1 MQQCHCHDP
10 HSLVFKSR
18 DNSGKTIKVTDYLD
32 SYYWLAKNTPEDA
45 RVLAWWD
52 YGYQVGVGVCR
63 CGSLEEGVK
72 GMRQESRVE
81 STCRLGGCRG
91 KGDEIMLREMWR
103 AGGREGAS
111 RAPAGLV
118 GAEGREV

>member
-1 MQQCHCHDP
+1 MPLRCHCHDP
-10 HSLVFKSR
+10 NSLVFKSR

-63 CGSLEEGVK
+63 CGSLEEGVE
-72 GMRQESRVE
+72 GMWQEWRVE
-81 STCRLGGCRG
+81 CTCRLGGTKATR
-91 KGDEIMLREMWR
+91 WVS
-103 AGGREGAS
+103 REG
-111 RAPAGLV
+111 RYNNVEGGV
-118 GAEGREV
+118 EGRRQGLCMSR